1 VGADRLGVSVSGR
14 VFFGGVG
21 GWGDPVNARWKKIA
35 RDLVAVMAL
44 KFNFVRD
51 VETGGCGRS

>member
-1 VGADRLGVSVSGR
+1 VLVDVLSGR
-14 VFFGGVG
+14 VSEK
-21 GWGDPVNARWKKIA
+21 WKKIV

>member
-1 VGADRLGVSVSGR
+1 VLLDVISGPVS
-14 VFFGGVG
+14 
-21 GWGDPVNARWKKIA
+21 AKWKKIV

-51 VETGGCGRS
+51 ETVGCGRS

>member
-1 VGADRLGVSVSGR
+1 
-14 VFFGGVG
+14 
-21 GWGDPVNARWKKIA
+21 VNARWKKIA

>member
-1 VGADRLGVSVSGR
+1 MDVLSGR
-14 VFFGGVG
+14 VSEK
-21 GWGDPVNARWKKIA
+21 WKKIV